1 MISGACLT
9 PQYSIL
15 KQNSMADALAKQEV
29 KVKQAAQP
37 IKKAEVQKP
46 REGGDCPNCG
56 AHLDAAYEFC
66 PVCGHKLVDYCT
78 FCGAPMAPED
88 IDCPEC
94 GMPAEGVIC
103 PTCHVRNM
111 RSFCG
116 QCGQPLSRAARM
128 AVEKAK
134 KDPSVQRT
142 AQLIM
147 QIAELEAELET
158 AEVPEDETPQEPTE
172 TEKRFRELMSKV
184 GFTPAT
190 LPKPTKRKVGRSR
203 QEIMAEYEK
212 AIEEAN
218 SLLEDMLPPAGSTP
232 QEQRNYYTARKVA
245 VMETVQ
251 ETWRGIPIRETMAWE
266 CNYCHVLH
274 NNPEQCARTE
284 LGGKWVP
291 ATLCEVVQEGG
302 QLYTTNVERKVY
314 KRQ

>member
-1 MISGACLT
+1 
-9 PQYSIL
+9 
-15 KQNSMADALAKQEV
+15 MAEALAKEQIR
-29 KVKQAAQP
+29 QASNQASQAEKP
-37 IKKAEVQKP
+37 KAK
-46 REGGDCPNCG
+46 EGGDCPKCG

-66 PVCGHKLVDYCT
+66 PFCGQKLVDYCT
-78 FCGAPMAPED
+78 FCGAPMSPED

-94 GMPAEGVIC
+94 GMPADGVIC
-103 PTCHVRNM
+103 PTCHIRNL

-116 QCGQPLSRAARM
+116 QCGQPLSRAARV

-134 KDPSVQRT
+134 KDPKVQET
-142 AQLIM
+142 ARLIM
-147 QIAELEAELET
+147 KVAELEAELET
-158 AEVPEDETPQEPTE
+158 ADQPEDETPTEPTE
-172 TEKRFRELMSKV
+172 TEKRYRELMAKV

-190 LPKPTKRKVGRSR
+190 LPKATKRNIGRSR
-203 QEIMAEYEK
+203 AEIMAEYQK
-212 AIEEAN
+212 AVEEAN
-218 SLLEDMLPPAGSTP
+218 ALLEEMVPPAGSTP

-266 CNYCHVLH
+266 CEYCHVLH
-274 NNPEQCARTE
+274 NNPNECARPE
-284 LGGKWVP
+284 LGGRWVP

>member
-1 MISGACLT
+1 MPDQVGHD
-9 PQYSIL
+9 
-15 KQNSMADALAKQEV
+15 NMEALVKEQIKIKEQER
-29 KVKQAAQP
+29 
-37 IKKAEVQKP
+37 KAEKTSSGGECP
-46 REGGDCPNCG
+46 RCG

-88 IDCPEC
+88 VDCPEC
-94 GMPAEGVIC
+94 GMPAEGVMC
-103 PTCHVRNM
+103 PSCNILNHRA
-111 RSFCG
+111 FCG

-134 KDPSVQRT
+134 RDPKVQET
-142 AQLIM
+142 AKLIM

-158 AEVPEDETPQEPTE
+158 ADQPEDDTPQEPTE
-172 TEKRFRELMSKV
+172 TEKRYRELMAKV
-184 GFTPAT
+184 GFTPAS
-190 LPKPTKRKVGRSR
+190 LPKPTKRNVGRSR
-203 QEIMAEYEK
+203 AEIMAEYQK
-212 AIEEAN
+212 AVEEAN
-218 SLLEDMLPPAGSTP
+218 KMLEEMVPPPGSTP

-266 CNYCHVLH
+266 CDYCHVLH
-274 NNPEQCARTE
+274 NNPNECARPE

-291 ATLCEVVQEGG
+291 ATLCEVVKEGG
-302 QLYTTNVERKVY
+302 QLFTTNVERKVY